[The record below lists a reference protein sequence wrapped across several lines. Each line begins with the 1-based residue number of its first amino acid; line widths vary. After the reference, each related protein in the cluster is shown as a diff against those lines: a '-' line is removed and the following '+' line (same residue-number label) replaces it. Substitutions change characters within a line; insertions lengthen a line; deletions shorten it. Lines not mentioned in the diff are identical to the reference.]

1 MSTTTEYGADEPR
14 VAATTGGRGE
24 ETLRVAL
31 ALAVSA
37 GLTFVFTALST
48 RLLGARDGAD
58 FLAGVFAL
66 SFVVTAA
73 GPLGGTVARSSA
85 IQRALGT
92 SHEAV
97 GLHRAVARMAAAA
110 SAIAAGLLFVAFG
123 FLREPGAIDPAPLAF
138 RATMAA
144 TGALLVGLTVLRGL
158 LRGLARFRAFNEGLL
173 LESGVR
179 LLSGLVLVALLRTAS
194 AGVVGYLLGGS
205 AALLVGWRRVAP
217 SIPRA
222 SRAREGAESTLAF
235 VAPMMVM
242 ALAHATGQNLD
253 VLVVRGF
260 AAPEE
265 AAAYG
270 VAAVLAQLGT
280 LVLTPFGT
288 TLLPRA
294 AALHARDDASPGDWN
309 GLLLH
314 HVGWYVAATLPL
326 VVVFGSGGTWL
337 VSAIFGPEFAQGGRL
352 LLPVTLSIV
361 LGGCAMLVTQCLA
374 AEGRFGFLVPYCA
387 GPLAAFAWI
396 LVRTPSPYEVA
407 WSLCVAKIVTCA
419 FLLAIF
425 ARRERNVRPSTASV
439 AGSRADDLGPQASGT
454 GRTGMDA

>member
-1 MSTTTEYGADEPR
+1 MFVPGKEGRVDLRAAVEFFGTLSQLEDMS
-14 VAATTGGRGE
+14 
-24 ETLRVAL
+24 
-31 ALAVSA
+31 
-37 GLTFVFTALST
+37 
-48 RLLGARDGAD
+48 ARDDATHVMVEAGPG
-58 FLAGVFAL
+58 LAGAL
-66 SFVVTAA
+66 MRERLVDRCVV
-73 GPLGGTVARSSA
+73 
-85 IQRALGT
+85 
-92 SHEAV
+92 
-97 GLHRAVARMAAAA
+97 
-110 SAIAAGLLFVAFG
+110 
-123 FLREPGAIDPAPLAF
+123 
-138 RATMAA
+138 
-144 TGALLVGLTVLRGL
+144 
-158 LRGLARFRAFNEGLL
+158 
-173 LESGVR
+173 
-179 LLSGLVLVALLRTAS
+179 
-194 AGVVGYLLGGS
+194 
-205 AALLVGWRRVAP
+205 
-217 SIPRA
+217 
-222 SRAREGAESTLAF
+222 F